1 MAAHCEV
8 APVWMDAGTQ
18 AAATEVMVGV
28 AAVTVT
34 LADPDLVV
42 SSVLV
47 AVMET
52 GLAAGTALG
61 AV

>member
-1 MAAHCEV
+1 MDGNPGVTWIDSRAAV
-8 APVWMDAGTQ
+8 MV
-18 AAATEVMVGV
+18 TEVE
-28 AAVTVT
+28 
-34 LADPDLVV
+34 PDFVV

-52 GLAAGTALG
+52 GFVVGTAPG

>member
-1 MAAHCEV
+1 VAVHWEV
-8 APVWMDAGTQ
+8 APTDTEVGTQ

-28 AAVTVT
+28 AEVRVT
-34 LADPDLVV
+34 LVEPDLVV

-52 GLAAGTALG
+52 GLFAGTALG

>member
-1 MAAHCEV
+1 VIV
-8 APVWMDAGTQ
+8 AV
-18 AAATEVMVGV
+18 E
-28 AAVTVT
+28 AVTVT
-34 LADPDLVV
+34 ETEPDFVV

-47 AVMET
+47 AVTDT

>member
-1 MAAHCEV
+1 
-8 APVWMDAGTQ
+8 MDAGAQ